1 MRVCRTTSTTV
12 WRSSESVT
20 AFVVVSHVY
29 TTPPLYA
36 RLLVL
41 TSASCIIRSSVSREN
56 SPHSPAPVTHTLKNV
71 TRNSF
76 RGVFSHVPFL
86 SFLSPIFL
94 PIPSLSPASNLPFNP
109 ATSFRGAP
117 LAGRTSFAAT
127 RHAVWVLNTPKT
139 CLWPSLAKKKQK
151 AKEIDCF

>member
-1 MRVCRTTSTTV
+1 MCSVCDVRVCRTTSTTV

-109 ATSFRGAP
+109 ATSVSRKNVIC
-117 LAGRTSFAAT
+117 SHQT
-127 RHAVWVLNTPKT
+127 R
-139 CLWPSLAKKKQK
+139 CLGSKYTKNVFVAKPCKVK
-151 AKEIDCF
+151 AKSQGN